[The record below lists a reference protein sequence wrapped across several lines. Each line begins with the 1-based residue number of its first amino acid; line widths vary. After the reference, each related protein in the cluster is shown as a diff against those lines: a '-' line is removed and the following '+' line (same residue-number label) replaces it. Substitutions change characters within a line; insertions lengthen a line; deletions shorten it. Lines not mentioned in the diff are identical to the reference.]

1 MPKNKKGHGKRMK
14 DDKNTLS
21 AFYALIFRQKY
32 IKRWGLMRNT
42 QPETLSEHAAE
53 CAILTHALAT
63 IGNLELGRSYDTER
77 AVTLALFHDAPEVF
91 TGDMPTPIKYSD
103 SLIREQFARIE
114 TQSIE
119 SLIGKL
125 PEGFR
130 EIYRGILTQASEK
143 DAALHVLVKAA
154 DKLCAY
160 IKCIEEEKAGNTEF
174 ANAKLSIRAQLAEYG
189 LPELDIFTERFL
201 PAFELT
207 LDAQQ
212 AL

>member
-1 MPKNKKGHGKRMK
+1 MK
-14 DDKNTLS
+14 TDSNALS

-42 QPETLSEHAAE
+42 LPETLSEHAAE

-63 IGNLELGRSYDTER
+63 VGNLELGRSYDTER

-91 TGDMPTPIKYSD
+91 TGDLPTPIKYSD
-103 SLIREQFARIE
+103 ELMRERFARIE
-114 TQSIE
+114 TQSIQT
-119 SLIGKL
+119 LVGKL
-125 PEGFR
+125 PEGYR
-130 EIYRGILTQASEK
+130 EIYRKLLTGDNGE
-143 DAALHVLVKAA
+143 DAALHKLVKAA

-160 IKCIEEEKAGNTEF
+160 IKCIEEEKAGNSEF
-174 ANAKLSIRAQLAEYG
+174 ANAKLTIKAQLEAYD
-189 LPELDIFTERFL
+189 LRELDIFTERFL

-207 LDAQQ
+207 LDEQQ